1 MNYSADAYNI
11 TANGHNV
18 AMVYGDDLQADIIM
32 YKSTDDGLNWT
43 RYVVW
48 DNPYSGYDWA
58 TDPQSIMTDTVFGPA
73 NLAIAIDNRGTAHVA
88 LTTYE
93 YIHDELGDNYTTWSG
108 RAVDGIYHWKDTD
121 GPIAD
126 TEHPEYIGTSLE
138 EHFAHPNPHHAMRL
152 WWPIVNEPGYVHM
165 VADSTKWIGFV
176 PLYDG
181 VEWSNDKFYR
191 EKDYFYKFRSGQS
204 GMPAFSI
211 DPMGNIA
218 CAYTAPCSARLDDN
232 GKYYYRSIYVSYY
245 NVDEGYWHQVVDEI
259 TDEEVYFGF
268 LYSENIFTMG
278 VDNTYVPGEF
288 WFGFQSD
295 DQVGLYWGSNATQQ
309 QASENTIHVIKIT
322 PDPEMV
328 SVPENYEAQD
338 VVYGIYPNPA
348 TDYVVVKSSQDVE
361 ANISIINL
369 MGQTVKQFNK
379 SLKMGE
385 NAIGIDLKS
394 GIYFCTISANGF
406 SKTIKFVVK

>member
-1 MNYSADAYNI
+1 MEDTLYMPMNSSVLVDN
-11 TANGHNV
+11 NGVVHAAFNV
-18 AMVYGDDLQADIIM
+18 FEMQHTLENEPGYYTYYYGRM
-32 YKSTDDGLNWT
+32 
-43 RYVVW
+43 
-48 DNPYSGYDWA
+48 
-58 TDPQSIMTDTVFGPA
+58 
-73 NLAIAIDNRGTAHVA
+73 
-88 LTTYE
+88 
-93 YIHDELGDNYTTWSG
+93 
-108 RAVDGIYHWKDTD
+108 VDGILYWNDTQ
-121 GPIAD
+121 GPISD
-126 TEHPEYIGTSLE
+126 TYHEEYVGTSLE
-138 EHFAHPNPHHAMRL
+138 EHFANPNPHHAARL
-152 WWPIVNEPGYVHM
+152 WWPIADEPGYVRMHP
-165 VADSTKWIGFV
+165 DSTKWIGYV
-176 PLYDG
+176 PMYQNIDWDNNKYYHG
-181 VEWSNDKFYR
+181 DDYHPRFYGT
-191 EKDYFYKFRSGQS
+191 SGHPILS
-204 GMPAFSI
+204 M

-218 CAYTAPCSARLDDN
+218 CAYSSPCTKRLDDN
-232 GKYYYRSIYVSYY
+232 GAYYYRSIYVSYY
-245 NVDEGYWHQVVDEI
+245 NVDDGYWHQVQDEL

-268 LYSENIFTMG
+268 LYSENLFTIG
-278 VDNTYVPGEF
+278 VNNTYVPGEF

-295 DQVGLYWGSNATQQ
+295 DQVGLHWGSNASQQ

-361 ANISIINL
+361 ANISIVNL

-385 NAIGIDLKS
+385 NSIGIDLKS